1 MSYVYTINSM
11 GLNNIV
17 FFSSAHSAY
26 NYAVEHNI
34 RMSNGK
40 IKVMR
45 CTINN
50 AIAVRCIMNN
60 TIAVRDDV
68 RLLSKARR
76 KAISEAKCNTSTE
89 MTENV

>member
-1 MSYVYTINSM
+1 MIYAYTLNSI

-17 FFSSAHSAY
+17 FFSSTNSAY
-26 NYAVEHNI
+26 NYAVKHNI
-34 RMSNGK
+34 RMANGK

-50 AIAVRCIMNN
+50 AIAVR
-60 TIAVRDDV
+60 DDA
-68 RLLSKARR
+68 RLLR
-76 KAISEAKCNTSTE
+76 KAIAEAKCNTSTE

>member
-1 MSYVYTINSM
+1 MSYVYTLNSI

-17 FFSSAHSAY
+17 FFSSTHSAY
-26 NYAVEHNI
+26 NYAVDHNI

-50 AIAVRCIMNN
+50 AIAVR
-60 TIAVRDDV
+60 DDV
-68 RLLSKARR
+68 GLLSKARR
-76 KAISEAKCNTSTE
+76 KARRKAIAEAKCNTSTE

>member
-1 MSYVYTINSM
+1 MSYVYTINSI
-11 GLNNIV
+11 GCNNVV
-17 FFSSAHSAY
+17 FFSSTNSAY

-34 RMSNGK
+34 RMQNGK

-50 AIAVRCIMNN
+50 AMAVRG
-60 TIAVRDDV
+60 DV
-68 RLLSKARR
+68 RLRR
-76 KAISEAKCNTSTE
+76 KAIAEAKCNTSTE

>member
-1 MSYVYTINSM
+1 MIYVYTINSIH
-11 GLNNIV
+11 LNNIV
-17 FFSSAHSAY
+17 FFSSTHSAY
-26 NYAVEHNI
+26 NYAVKHNI

-50 AIAVRCIMNN
+50 AIAVRGE
-60 TIAVRDDV
+60 V
-68 RLLSKARR
+68 RLRR
-76 KAISEAKCNTSTE
+76 KAIAEAKYNTSTE

>member
-1 MSYVYTINSM
+1 MSYVYTLNSI
-11 GLNNIV
+11 GRNNIV

-34 RMSNGK
+34 RMANGK
-40 IKVMR
+40 VKVMR

-50 AIAVRCIMNN
+50 AFAVRG
-60 TIAVRDDV
+60 DV
-68 RLLSKARR
+68 KFRS

>member
-1 MSYVYTINSM
+1 MSYVYTLNSI

-17 FFSSAHSAY
+17 FFSSTHSAY

-50 AIAVRCIMNN
+50 AIAVR
-60 TIAVRDDV
+60 DDV

-76 KAISEAKCNTSTE
+76 KAIAEAKCNTSTE

>member
-1 MSYVYTINSM
+1 MIYVYTLNSI

-17 FFSSAHSAY
+17 FFSSTHSAH
-26 NYAVEHNI
+26 NYVVKHNI
-34 RMSNGK
+34 RMTNGK

-50 AIAVRCIMNN
+50 ARAVRG
-60 TIAVRDDV
+60 DV
-68 RLLSKARR
+68 RLRR
-76 KAISEAKCNTSTE
+76 KAIEKAKHNTSTE

>member
-1 MSYVYTINSM
+1 MSYVYTINSI

-17 FFSSAHSAY
+17 FFSSTNSAY

-50 AIAVRCIMNN
+50 AIAVRG
-60 TIAVRDDV
+60 DV

-76 KAISEAKCNTSTE
+76 KAIAEAKCNTSTE

>member
-1 MSYVYTINSM
+1 MIYVYTINSIH
-11 GLNNIV
+11 LNNIA
-17 FFSSAHSAY
+17 FFSSTHSAY
-26 NYAVEHNI
+26 NYAVKHNI

-50 AIAVRCIMNN
+50 AIAVRG
-60 TIAVRDDV
+60 DV
-68 RLLSKARR
+68 RFRR
-76 KAISEAKCNTSTE
+76 KAIAEAKYNTSTE

>member
-1 MSYVYTINSM
+1 MSYVYTINSI

-17 FFSSAHSAY
+17 FFSSTHSAY

-34 RMSNGK
+34 RMANGK

-50 AIAVRCIMNN
+50 AIAVR
-60 TIAVRDDV
+60 DDV

-76 KAISEAKCNTSTE
+76 TAIAEAKCKTSTE

>member
-1 MSYVYTINSM
+1 MSYVYTINSI

-17 FFSSAHSAY
+17 FFSSTNSAY

-50 AIAVRCIMNN
+50 AIAVRN
-60 TIAVRDDV
+60 DV

-76 KAISEAKCNTSTE
+76 KAIAEAKCNTSTE